1 MRLLSLTVMA
11 TLSLAALTFPA
22 QAQQGDDWDLRE
34 DADRKLT
41 LATLE
46 FEGAPGLGVRCL
58 DGALAVLVTGAGP
71 TPEGGR
77 FSMWTAGRSVRLWRD
92 LPEGGGLYNA
102 APLIAARDL
111 MRGGDIVIDVPV
123 ANAPTKRYRLAGP
136 VDSAAVRRVLEAC
149 DRPTIDSRDD
159 LRRLE
164 PAEIKWEKRVA
175 PDFPEAAASNG
186 VRAGEV
192 IMSCIIG
199 AAGAFE
205 DCRVE
210 SETPAGNGFGQSAL
224 RAYRQA
230 RIAAQPG
237 GADIAG
243 SLSIFSVRY
252 QLQ

>member
-1 MRLLSLTVMA
+1 MRLCSQTAIA
-11 TLSLAALTFPA
+11 TLSLAALAFPA
-22 QAQQGDDWDLRE
+22 QAQQTDDWDLRE

-58 DGALAVLVTGAGP
+58 DGALAVLVTGVGP
-71 TPEGGR
+71 LPEGGR
-77 FSMWTAGRSVRLWRD
+77 FSMSTSGRSVGLWRE
-92 LPEGGGLYNA
+92 LPDGLGLYNA

-111 MRGGDIVIDVPV
+111 MRGGEIVIDTPI

-149 DRPTIDSRDD
+149 GRPTVDLRDD

-164 PAEIKWEKRVA
+164 PAEIKWERRVA

-192 IMSCIIG
+192 VMSCIIG
-199 AAGAFE
+199 ATGAFE

-237 GADIAG
+237 GADIVG
-243 SLSIFSVRY
+243 SLSIFTVRY
-252 QLQ
+252 QIQ